1 MRTLFI
7 LGLSF
12 CLFISFCNCETTT
25 EAVEDE
31 STEEEPLLSTLDIVV
46 LGLAGKN
53 TRNHFLQESLFLM
66 IEKFNGSSFL
76 IIEEFHGLSFL

>member
-7 LGLSF
+7 LGLSLYF
-12 CLFISFCNCETTT
+12 FISVCNCETTT

-46 LGLAGKN
+46 LALAG
-53 TRNHFLQESLFLM
+53 L
-66 IEKFNGSSFL
+66 
-76 IIEEFHGLSFL
+76 

>member
-12 CLFISFCNCETTT
+12 CLFISFGNCETTT

-53 TRNHFLQESLFLM
+53 
-66 IEKFNGSSFL
+66 I
-76 IIEEFHGLSFL
+76 

>member
-12 CLFISFCNCETTT
+12 CLFINVSETQAAT

-46 LGLAGKN
+46 LGLVGKN
-53 TRNHFLQESLFLM
+53 MQQQN
-66 IEKFNGSSFL
+66 
-76 IIEEFHGLSFL
+76 FHM